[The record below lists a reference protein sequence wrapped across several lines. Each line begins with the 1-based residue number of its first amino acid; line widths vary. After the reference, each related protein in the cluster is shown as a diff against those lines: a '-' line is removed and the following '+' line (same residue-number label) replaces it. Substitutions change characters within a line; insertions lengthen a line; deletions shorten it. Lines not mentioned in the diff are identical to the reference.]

1 MGMRVKFTRAV
12 AQLGGLRCLTRL
24 FPRVRQAVLDAADTA
39 LPVEAE
45 EVLRPHV
52 ERRLKPIFRGVGLP
66 LAPRLELLTFAVL
79 HRSWEAQRA
88 YLESIA
94 GEIDQ
99 AERRRRPHP
108 RR

>member
-1 MGMRVKFTRAV
+1 MSAKFTRAV

-52 ERRLKPIFRGVGLP
+52 ERRLRPIFRGVGLP
-66 LAPRLELLTFAVL
+66 LTPLLELLTFAVL
-79 HRSWEAQRA
+79 HRSWDAQRA
-88 YLESIA
+88 YLESVA

-99 AERRRRPHP
+99 AEKGKRRR
-108 RR
+108 